1 MRCHKKKTRLQY
13 CDSGQIVESAWS
25 HTYWLHADSTIWPES
40 QYCSRINFFWHRI
53 ILRTNSK
60 FQTPLTLNSHKSGLK
75 NHRIKNYHIFGTS
88 RTSVFIW
95 HPRIPHENFCIGV
108 ICKNA
113 KKYRFFPFSVSRR
126 WKKVRG
132 RRSDNFEAT
141 GRAQSSFWSLLPIL
155 LGGAILPIGENIISS
170 SSKHFWNV
178 CRCVQEGPGGG
189 RGVNV
194 RRWPPPPLTSSP
206 ARPRHGPGYDSQ
218 CVVNSLASALLLPQR
233 KREKKTEYT
242 IRSRSI

>member
-1 MRCHKKKTRLQY
+1 MAVQSQRSLKFFVCHQNYAVLKKTDTATILRFRSNPPERSFKIGFRNFSREDL
-13 CDSGQIVESAWS
+13 AWFFFC
-25 HTYWLHADSTIWPES
+25 A
-40 QYCSRINFFWHRI
+40 RIYFFWHRI
-53 ILRTNSK
+53 ILMTNSK

-141 GRAQSSFWSLLPIL
+141 GRAHSSFGSFLPIFF
-155 LGGAILPIGENIISS
+155 GEHIEIGITSETVGPRPPWSEMIQI
-170 SSKHFWNV
+170 
-178 CRCVQEGPGGG
+178 CV
-189 RGVNV
+189 
-194 RRWPPPPLTSSP
+194 L
-206 ARPRHGPGYDSQ
+206 
-218 CVVNSLASALLLPQR
+218 
-233 KREKKTEYT
+233 KKTLF
-242 IRSRSI
+242 